1 MVKVRNAKDRLITNK
16 KQYMKTPNKMKT
28 PAKFNAKLEA
38 AVDSG
43 DIKPGKFADAVKA
56 GAPMKTPMKMN
67 KKPGSAMDMKSGFKM
82 KSGPMNMKV
91 KGSVAKM
98 AGVSPMKDTTELEAK
113 GKKLIID
120 TPVSGSQQVKNLKK
134 YQKLGKN
141 DPNYAKTLNLSKQRS
156 QSESEDSKK
165 S

>member
-98 AGVSPMKDTTELEAK
+98 AGVSPMKNKKEELRNLANANDFAKTTSKENQDAY
-113 GKKLIID
+113 KKA
-120 TPVSGSQQVKNLKK
+120 VESR
-134 YQKLGKN
+134 LGKE
-141 DPNYAKTLNLSKQRS
+141 TNL
-156 QSESEDSKK
+156 
-165 S
+165 

>member
-98 AGVSPMKDTTELEAK
+98 AGVSPTKHKPWAEEHKEKSAHSATAEAH
-113 GKKLIID
+113 GKQPKYD
-120 TPVSGSQQVKNLKK
+120 GQRGKPVPGGGAASRPENQ
-134 YQKLGKN
+134 
-141 DPNYAKTLNLSKQRS
+141 
-156 QSESEDSKK
+156 
-165 S
+165 

>member
-98 AGVSPMKDTTELEAK
+98 AGVSPAKD
-113 GKKLIID
+113 IR
-120 TPVSGSQQVKNLKK
+120 N
-134 YQKLGKN
+134 LGKAIVAGVKGFADGSRDTLTKGIKKGYN
-141 DPNYAKTLNLSKQRS
+141 KAKKAYNSK
-156 QSESEDSKK
+156 E
-165 S
+165 